1 MQKYLLTPT
10 AGLGFGTSRTLAP
23 VLSPTPV
30 IPFLHVA
37 TALPNWIPINSRVF
51 VTLEQ
56 RDWAKVW
63 LKW

>member
-1 MQKYLLTPT
+1 
-10 AGLGFGTSRTLAP
+10 
-23 VLSPTPV
+23 
-30 IPFLHVA
+30 VA